1 MKKCLAICI
10 YLLLITAFL
19 RFDIRLLFDAR
30 QLFLVVFGA
39 ALLYFPALG
48 IKQRKPHFDRELF
61 GQNSLWASIIQTFV
75 LLFVVLSEGQSR
87 EKMMVQVAMA
97 CRPLLYGFC
106 LWVVFSKDSLDMSDN
121 RKEQDIVEEPKFIAD
136 ITGAGKAAADDIEL
150 KTKTIADITG
160 TGEAAADMEK
170 KASATADIT
179 RAGKTAADIEKA
191 ANAIADISGTGNTT
205 ADIEKKANAIADIS
219 ETGKATADIATE
231 TNATAEIAG
240 ENRTT
245 KNIAKKSKPA
255 TDIHP
260 SAPQSNE
267 VLPQNH
273 NRAARERLAS
283 LGLTRREI
291 EVALLAAAN
300 LSNAEIAT
308 ELFISETTVK
318 KHLSNIYGKLGISKR
333 GQIGEL
339 CKGERTWN

>member
-39 ALLYFPALG
+39 ALLYLPALG
-48 IKQRKPHFDRELF
+48 QKPKKLHFDRGLF

-75 LLFVVLSEGQSR
+75 LLFAVLSEGQSR
-87 EKMMVQVAMA
+87 EEMMMQTALA

-106 LWVVFSKDSLDMSDN
+106 LWVVFSEDSFDMSGKSKKQA
-121 RKEQDIVEEPKFIAD
+121 REEEAK
-136 ITGAGKAAADDIEL
+136 ITAN
-150 KTKTIADITG
+150 T
-160 TGEAAADMEK
+160 TGEAEK
-170 KASATADIT
+170 NFDNNTSQQSRNRQDVQQDCRVLAQNCNKEIQKQPPDES
-179 RAGKTAADIEKA
+179 EKP
-191 ANAIADISGTGNTT
+191 N
-205 ADIEKKANAIADIS
+205 
-219 ETGKATADIATE
+219 ETGQKSQKFAENHENSDADS
-231 TNATAEIAG
+231 EI
-240 ENRTT
+240 T
-245 KNIAKKSKPA
+245 KKTP
-255 TDIHP
+255 
-260 SAPQSNE
+260 
-267 VLPQNH
+267 
-273 NRAARERLAS
+273 RECLAS

-300 LSNAEIAT
+300 LSNAEIAA

-339 CKGERTWN
+339 FKK